1 MIRAQLHSRPL
12 ICVIAVAV
20 SVTAL
25 HDVTASPREAGIA
38 GDAGSDLEITEQAE
52 FRGGRAKPEAS
63 HRDDFA
69 RRMAQTSNT
78 ADRARLT
85 G

>member
-1 MIRAQLHSRPL
+1 
-12 ICVIAVAV
+12 V
-20 SVTAL
+20 
-25 HDVTASPREAGIA
+25 
-38 GDAGSDLEITEQAE
+38 GDAGSDLEIAEQAE